1 MATTSPSILRTE
13 GKTSAC
19 MGLVSENICAAGWA
33 ARVGS
38 RPWVVRS
45 PWEQASQAPEL
56 CLPHVVPRPPPARAA
71 AHLVRLVQQLLVHRA
86 RHVDRACGRR
96 GRAGAGR

>member
-38 RPWVVRS
+38 RPWVVRA

-56 CLPHVVPRPPPARAA
+56 CLPHMSYPGRRPPAPQPTWYASFSSCLCTAPAM
-71 AHLVRLVQQLLVHRA
+71 
-86 RHVDRACGRR
+86 
-96 GRAGAGR
+96 